1 VLEQTV
7 QRIEQP
13 PAFHQQSLDSALYI
27 GVALREQCRL
37 SHAWCIGES
46 SATKKLLH
54 PNQHKPHRKG
64 ETNMPLA
71 FIIGTAGSGKS
82 LFTAAFSE
90 WLKTS
95 KQDVAVVN
103 LDPGALK
110 LPYSPDVDV
119 RNYVDIGDLM
129 EKYGLG
135 PNGALIMAAD
145 LIADEIDNITVDIE
159 AANAD
164 VVLVD
169 TPGQMELFAFRA
181 SGPYIVNELTREPKA
196 IVYLFDAVFSINPLN
211 YVSNMFLSAAVY
223 NRFFQPQMHL
233 LSKCDLLPEKE
244 VETITDWAANPRALE
259 DSIEQKLKGT
269 KRLFSINMMHAIN
282 QLGIKF
288 LLIPVSAKTNQGLTN
303 FNTVLERILT
313 GGEKY
318 TY

>member
-1 VLEQTV
+1 
-7 QRIEQP
+7 
-13 PAFHQQSLDSALYI
+13 
-27 GVALREQCRL
+27 
-37 SHAWCIGES
+37 
-46 SATKKLLH
+46 
-54 PNQHKPHRKG
+54 
-64 ETNMPLA
+64 MPIA

-90 WLKTS
+90 WLKMS

-103 LDPGALK
+103 LDPGVLK
-110 LPYSPDVDV
+110 LPYSPDVDI
-119 RNYVDIGDLM
+119 RNYMDVENLM

-145 LIADEIDNITVDIE
+145 LIADEIENISKDIE

-164 VVLVD
+164 IVLVD

-196 IVYLFDAVFSINPLN
+196 IVYLFDAVFSVNPLN

-223 NRFFQPQMHL
+223 NRFFQPQVHL
-233 LSKCDLLPEKE
+233 LSKCDLLPKRE
-244 VETITDWAANPRALE
+244 VERITDWSANPRALE
-259 DSIEQKLKGT
+259 DSIEQLEDA
-269 KRLFSINMMHAIN
+269 KRLFSRNMMHAIS
-282 QLGIKF
+282 QLGLKF
-288 LLIPVSAKTNQGLTN
+288 LLIPVSAKTNEGLIN
-303 FNTVLERILT
+303 FNTTLERILT

>member
-1 VLEQTV
+1 
-7 QRIEQP
+7 
-13 PAFHQQSLDSALYI
+13 
-27 GVALREQCRL
+27 
-37 SHAWCIGES
+37 
-46 SATKKLLH
+46 
-54 PNQHKPHRKG
+54 
-64 ETNMPLA
+64 MPVT

-90 WLKTS
+90 WLKMS

-119 RNYVDIGDLM
+119 RNYVDVGNLM

-135 PNGALIMAAD
+135 PNGALIVAAD
-145 LIADEIDNITVDIE
+145 LIADEIGNITEDIE
-159 AANAD
+159 ATNAD

-181 SGPYIVNELTREPKA
+181 SGPYIVKELTSEPKA

-211 YVSNMFLSAAVY
+211 YVSNMFLSAAVF
-223 NRFFQPQMHL
+223 NRFFQPQVHL
-233 LSKCDLLPEKE
+233 LSKCDLIPEKE
-244 VETITDWAANPRALE
+244 VATITDWAVNSTKLE
-259 DSIEQKLKGT
+259 NSIEQRLEGT
-269 KRLFSINMMHAIN
+269 KRLFSRNMMNAIN

-288 LLIPVSAKTNQGLTN
+288 LLIPVSAKTNEGLVN
-303 FNTVLERILT
+303 FNTTLERILT
-313 GGEKY
+313 GGARY